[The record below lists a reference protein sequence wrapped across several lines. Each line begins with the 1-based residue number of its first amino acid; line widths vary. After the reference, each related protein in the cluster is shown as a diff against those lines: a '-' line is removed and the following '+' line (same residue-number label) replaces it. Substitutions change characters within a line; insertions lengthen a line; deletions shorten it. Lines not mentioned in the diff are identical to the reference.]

1 MNAVCPQCH
10 GSLQLTDAGGLFE
23 ARCLSCNWKAEGT
36 VSYTWP
42 DMPRTERMPVMAAKA
57 TGPVPAATLKCLREL
72 FIEARRLPVSQLA
85 AQLSSDAGLQ
95 VGHLASYR
103 QPEVEARL
111 RLAGVRLARVPHED
125 DDR

>member
-1 MNAVCPQCH
+1 MKVVCPQCH
-10 GSLQLTDAGGLFE
+10 GSLQFTDAGGLFE
-23 ARCLSCNWKAEGT
+23 AHCLKCDWKAAGT

-42 DMPRTERMPVMAAKA
+42 DMPPTERMPVMAAKA
-57 TGPVPAATLKCLREL
+57 TGPVPAATLKCMREL
-72 FIEARRLPVSQLA
+72 FIEAQRLPLSQLA

-103 QPEVEARL
+103 RSEVEVCL
-111 RLAGVRLARVPHED
+111 RPTGVRLERVPHED